1 MAWPYSKAISSGPGR
16 CVKGMLYKGVSS
28 IYREPTKRVWCPWAG
43 KMEGMLPPSP
53 GSKGNLEEEGPV
65 KRASLR
71 GVILGEGAQPALN
84 QPEAKGGECTWRG
97 KEKRLDPQGRVVI
110 LRREVMGVL
119 SKKESFEQRPEGMW

>member
-1 MAWPYSKAISSGPGR
+1 M
-16 CVKGMLYKGVSS
+16 KGMLYKGVSS
-28 IYREPTKRVWCPWAG
+28 IYREPTKIVWCPWGG

-65 KRASLR
+65 KRTSLR

-84 QPEAKGGECTWRG
+84 PPEAKGGECTWRG
-97 KEKRLDPQGRVVI
+97 KEKRLDPQRRVVI